1 MIFSRGRTMMRKSV
15 GDIHDTDLFVAVSL
29 ICFALKSPWVGAAA
43 LVLAGMCCCMNMIIS
58 KSERKQD

>member
-1 MIFSRGRTMMRKSV
+1 MRKSV
-15 GDIHDTDLFVAVSL
+15 GDIHDTDLFVAVSF